1 MAYKYFIT
9 IIFPIL
15 FSYSA
20 AHECIELNPNDYGV
34 CAMVLGIGWTSEGCI
49 YISGCDWKKPFKIYF
64 NPLQ

>member
-34 CAMVLGIGWTSEGCI
+34 CAMVLD
-49 YISGCDWKKPFKIYF
+49 YY
-64 NPLQ
+64 L